1 MPRNDKLKPL
11 KDYLEKFATSVE
23 GEMLSRL
30 ARADRANGTL
40 GKSIEAKVVRRNNWY
55 EIRYEMADYGV
66 FVDKGVDGTKTKY
79 GRKYKFKYDRLKSH
93 DPILKPLQKWGR
105 MRGIP
110 KTAIYAVARSVK
122 MHGIK
127 PTPFFDIS
135 INRRR
140 KEFERNVENIIFNI
154 LDGDND

>member
-1 MPRNDKLKPL
+1 MPRKDKLKLL
-11 KDYLEKFATSVE
+11 KDYLDKFASSVE

-55 EIRYEMADYGV
+55 EIRYEMADYGQ
-66 FVDKGVDGTKTKY
+66 FVDKGVDGTKKKY
-79 GRKYKFKYDRLKSH
+79 GRPFKFKYDRPSKSH
-93 DPILKPLQKWGR
+93 VKALQKWGR

-110 KTAIYAVARSVK
+110 KSAAYAIGVK
-122 MHGIK
+122 VKRDGIK

-140 KEFERNVENIIFNI
+140 KEFERNVENIIFQI